1 MFSSISTQCST
12 RGTLLLMFSMSQ
24 YMQIYAF
31 NTFISSLQHLP
42 LTFYR
47 FRGAGNVSTPITI
60 TTTPSHHHPLVPK
73 GLSTQIN
80 WKKEECT
87 VVLPLHL
94 SGRESR
100 RGRTH
105 GPYRGTISLHLSRT
119 VSSLM
124 GWNIARK
131 YIYFYI
137 SSVRISLLSPKPSTN
152 SQKYTQWLLV
162 SDYSPP
168 TRRALSNHLANY
180 AFKSN
185 CIKKNPRNYRRL
197 CSELLMKGKEC
208 RVGNLH
214 LNSYKMTV
222 QSSRPESLAKKNIY
236 CLLRGK
242 KQ

>member
-1 MFSSISTQCST
+1 MNSNTFPVCTATLALPRLHALMHAALSLTNQDLWKCS
-12 RGTLLLMFSMSQ
+12 LPSPLSAAHAALYCFPVFFSMSQ

-31 NTFISSLQHLP
+31 NRFISSSQHLP
-42 LTFYR
+42 FTFYR

-105 GPYRGTISLHLSRT
+105 GPCRGTISLHLSRT

-185 CIKKNPRNYRRL
+185 CIKKKTQQKL
-197 CSELLMKGKEC
+197 
-208 RVGNLH
+208 
-214 LNSYKMTV
+214 
-222 QSSRPESLAKKNIY
+222 
-236 CLLRGK
+236 
-242 KQ
+242 